1 MKGKLRYNPFI
12 DFTIEELEVAYIY
25 FTNINDSEAIDMV
38 SDSFCLQAQLHLE
51 I

>member
-12 DFTIEELEVAYIY
+12 DLSIEELELAYIY

-38 SDSFCLQAQLHLE
+38 ADSFCLQAQLQL
-51 I
+51 